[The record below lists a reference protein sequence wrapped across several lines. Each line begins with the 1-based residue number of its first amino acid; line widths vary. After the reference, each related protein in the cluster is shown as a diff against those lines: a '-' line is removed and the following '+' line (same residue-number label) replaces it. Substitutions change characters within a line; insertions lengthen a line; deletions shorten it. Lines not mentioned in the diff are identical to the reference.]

1 MASVFFNKKLGIKEI
16 IDGLKNIKFP
26 IFKRFIN

>member
-16 IDGLKNIKFP
+16 IEGLKNIEFT
-26 IFKRFIN
+26 IFKRSIN